1 MGIQAPAKVKYQLIH
16 ETLLQKDNV
25 LNVSAL
31 CRIAGVSR
39 SGYYAWV
46 NATSSRQK
54 REEQDQADFM
64 LIKQAYEFRGYKKGA
79 RSIYMRLLHMNP
91 PIVMNL
97 KKIRRLMNKYGL
109 YCPIR
114 GSNPYRKMAKALKT
128 NYTAQNIVNRE
139 FKEFGPRKVLLTDI
153 TYLFYQEGCCYLS
166 VITDVCTHE
175 VLAYTVSRSL
185 KIDFVMDMIDELLK
199 KYEAE
204 LDDKTIIH
212 SDQGFHYTC
221 QAFVKKLQ
229 DHSFIQSMSRKGN
242 CWDNAPQESFFG
254 HMKDEIKEV
263 IKESN
268 TFDEVN
274 EILRDWIDYY
284 NKDRYQWELERLS
297 PAEYYL
303 YQQTGIYP
311 LNKGKTK
318 NKLEQRIDK

>member
-1 MGIQAPAKVKYQLIH
+1 MYIFIL
-16 ETLLQKDNV
+16 
-25 LNVSAL
+25 
-31 CRIAGVSR
+31 
-39 SGYYAWV
+39 
-46 NATSSRQK
+46 SS
-54 REEQDQADFM
+54 
-64 LIKQAYEFRGYKKGA
+64 
-79 RSIYMRLLHMNP
+79 
-91 PIVMNL
+91 
-97 KKIRRLMNKYGL
+97 
-109 YCPIR
+109 
-114 GSNPYRKMAKALKT
+114 T
-128 NYTAQNIVNRE
+128 
-139 FKEFGPRKVLLTDI
+139 
-153 TYLFYQEGCCYLS
+153 
-166 VITDVCTHE
+166 
-175 VLAYTVSRSL
+175 
-185 KIDFVMDMIDELLK
+185 IDELLK

-221 QAFVKKLQ
+221 RAFVKKLQ